1 MKIPLGT
8 PFLKKDIILKEL
20 EKVVDSRWISGGPTI
35 QKFENAIKEY
45 NKDPDGHYIALSNGT
60 VAIELALLAVNE
72 GLRYKKNDEVI
83 VPSWSWVASGF
94 SPLNVGAKSVW
105 CDVNQYGVAYAE
117 DIEKRITKKT
127 KAVIVVH
134 QMGIP
139 CDMDKIN
146 DMAKKYKIPVIEDAA
161 CAIGSEYKGLKIGNS
176 KNIVTYSFQAR
187 KVLTTGEG
195 GMIIVRNEKDAEWLR
210 SMRAFGTN
218 TSPLERD
225 RANYLLKEN
234 FDKIGSNHKMSDISA
249 AVGLA
254 HLSYIDE
261 EIELRKQ
268 VALYYDKLLT
278 ENYLSQGKVELATVI
293 PDYCTKCNYQNYHII
308 LDWVY
313 MRDSIVDSL
322 RKKEIGS
329 KWDIQCTHLEP
340 SINSKEK
347 LEQSEKFHKRG
358 MWLPFFAEIT
368 RDQQDIVVQNLK
380 TILHESHQSM

>member
-1 MKIPLGT
+1 
-8 PFLKKDIILKEL
+8 
-20 EKVVDSRWISGGPTI
+20 
-35 QKFENAIKEY
+35 
-45 NKDPDGHYIALSNGT
+45 
-60 VAIELALLAVNE
+60 
-72 GLRYKKNDEVI
+72 
-83 VPSWSWVASGF
+83 
-94 SPLNVGAKSVW
+94 
-105 CDVNQYGVAYAE
+105 
-117 DIEKRITKKT
+117 
-127 KAVIVVH
+127 
-134 QMGIP
+134 
-139 CDMDKIN
+139 
-146 DMAKKYKIPVIEDAA
+146 
-161 CAIGSEYKGLKIGNS
+161 
-176 KNIVTYSFQAR
+176 
-187 KVLTTGEG
+187 LTTGEG

-268 VALYYDKLLT
+268 AALYYDKLLT